1 MIERI
6 LQFQQ
11 ESDYDFRTSANPA
24 DQPAHLFPDW
34 VPYYRMKAAIAR
46 ALQPKTILEIGVR
59 CGYSGAALLHGCPTA
74 HYTGID
80 LDTDGRVGP
89 KGALD
94 WARRILPAGRHEL
107 LVADTRS
114 MHRLPGGIYDLIR
127 VDGQQDGDGTYHDL
141 ELAICQGRHV
151 LVDGCLWTAHNF
163 RAAGEVLRQH
173 KDLID
178 YWAVIPGC
186 AGELLIKIRE
196 SSLGAV
202 CPPAGAPASTV
213 IRAAYDTRYYLSDCG
228 GWESFGETRSRDLSD
243 PRLRCVFDL
252 AMMRQ
257 PQRVLD
263 LGCGRGE
270 IAYQAAAQGCE
281 VVAVDY
287 SPAAIE
293 IARSTLAD
301 APLGIKDRVTLLCED
316 ASRIELP
323 TPVDVAVAGDL
334 VEHMA
339 PAELERLYATVARQL
354 APEGLFVIHT
364 FPNKWYYDYDFPRRR
379 RIALSVGAYLPAN
392 PRSRYERLM
401 HINEQSPRVL
411 RRQLLR
417 HFPHVLLWFGSSADP
432 AGSLGR
438 QCSPRWLA
446 AQQDLFALASSTPI
460 DPTKVR
466 SLFASGRLQA
476 ADLAKISLISAPTQ
490 LEVGHGGRGHIA
502 VTLRNGSARALG
514 SYRPWPIHFAYHW
527 LKAPTREVAIFDG
540 QRSLLVPSCSRH
552 SSREYSP
559 GFIAP
564 LERGDYILQMTLVQ
578 EGVCWFNE
586 HQVDAAIEISVKVV

>member
-1 MIERI
+1 MIDQI
-6 LQFQQ
+6 LQCYRA
-11 ESDYDFRTSANPA
+11 SGYDFRSTANP
-24 DQPAHLFPDW
+24 DDPLAHLFTNW

-46 ALQPKTILEIGVR
+46 ALAPKRILEIGVR
-59 CGYSGAALLHGCPTA
+59 FGYSGAAFLHGSPNA
-74 HYTGID
+74 RYTGID
-80 LDTDGRVGP
+80 ADNGSFGGT
-89 KGALD
+89 KGAIN
-94 WARRILPAGRHEL
+94 WARRLLPEDRHQL
-107 LVADTRS
+107 IVADTQS
-114 MHRLPGGIYDLIR
+114 MHRLPGEIYDLIH

-151 LVDGCLWTAHNF
+151 LVDGYLWTAHNF

-178 YWAVIPGC
+178 YWAVIPGY

-196 SSLGAV
+196 SSLEAV
-202 CPPAGAPASTV
+202 CHPAGGMESNV
-213 IRAAYDTRYYLSDCG
+213 IREAYDTRYYLRDCA
-228 GWESFGETRSRDLSD
+228 GWESFGETRSHDLPD

-293 IARSTLAD
+293 IARSTLTD
-301 APLGIKDRVTLLCED
+301 APMGIKDRVTLLCED
-316 ASRIELP
+316 ASGIELP

-339 PAELERLYATVARQL
+339 PVELERLYATVARQL

-392 PRSRYERLM
+392 PRSRFERLM

-411 RRQLLR
+411 RRQLLK

-438 QCSPRWLA
+438 QCSARWLA
-446 AQQDLFALASSTPI
+446 AQPDLFALASSSPI

-466 SLFASGRLQA
+466 SLFASGKLQA
-476 ADLAKISLISAPTQ
+476 ADLAKIRLTSAPTQ
-490 LEVGHGGRGHIA
+490 LEVGRGGRGHIA
-502 VTLRNGSARALG
+502 VTLSNGSARALG
-514 SYRPWPIHFAYHW
+514 SYRPWPVHFAYHW
-527 LKAPTREVAIFDG
+527 LKAPTREIAIFDG
-540 QRSLLVPSCSRH
+540 QRSLLVPSCTRH

-559 GFIAP
+559 SFIAP

-578 EGVCWFNE
+578 ESVCWFNE
-586 HQVDAAIEISVKVV
+586 HQVDAAVEISAKVV